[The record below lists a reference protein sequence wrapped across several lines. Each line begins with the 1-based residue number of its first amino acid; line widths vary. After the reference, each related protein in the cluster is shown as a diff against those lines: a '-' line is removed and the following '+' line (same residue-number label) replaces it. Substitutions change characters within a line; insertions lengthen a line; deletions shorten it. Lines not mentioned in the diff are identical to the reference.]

1 MLSNVD
7 QRDPIDGGGGKQ
19 QFGSAGEEEIQRDG
33 GGLNCGGKGEFDSN
47 RDQGGAC

>member
-1 MLSNVD
+1 VD
-7 QRDPIDGGGGKQ
+7 QRDPINEGGGEQ
-19 QFGSAGEEEIQRDG
+19 QFGSAREEEIQWGG